1 MLKSLV
7 VFFRNKA
14 IKKGRLKQRSVIMP
28 DVTNLSAITLL
39 MDPDQYKS
47 TKEIEKV
54 LKTLYQAKKFR
65 YVMYCDLIPNDKL
78 QTDTMV
84 FLTKD
89 DFNIFGIIK
98 KDKLDVINSFENE
111 ILINMSEDNE
121 LIINDY
127 LQSLINS
134 SFVIGHSKLN
144 KDFHDLTFDYGIEK
158 DVVQRLRILHK
169 YLLML
174 SGNKNEK

>member
-65 YVMYCDLIPNDKL
+65 VK
-78 QTDTMV
+78 
-84 FLTKD
+84 
-89 DFNIFGIIK
+89 
-98 KDKLDVINSFENE
+98 
-111 ILINMSEDNE
+111 
-121 LIINDY
+121 
-127 LQSLINS
+127 
-134 SFVIGHSKLN
+134 
-144 KDFHDLTFDYGIEK
+144 
-158 DVVQRLRILHK
+158 
-169 YLLML
+169 
-174 SGNKNEK
+174 